1 MQATNYEQVEK
12 MTSNLVQAATDM
24 NTMVRD
30 TVNATLQ
37 SVSIMTKGCS
47 EMCDSLSSL
56 VQKQIEQSIKISQ
69 SLTSTTNVNDLV
81 NTQNSMLKSSFDSI
95 MSDMNNIS
103 QLSTRIA
110 QQAAEPVTKQV
121 NATISKISK
130 TKAA

>member
-12 MTSNLVQAATDM
+12 MTSNLVQAASDM
-24 NTMVRD
+24 NTMLRD

-47 EMCDSLSSL
+47 ELCDSLSTL
-56 VQKQIEQSIKISQ
+56 VQKQIEQSVKITQ
-69 SLTSTTNVNDLV
+69 SLSSTTNVNDLV
-81 NTQNSMLKSSFDSI
+81 NTQNNMLKSSFDSI

-103 QLSTRIA
+103 QLSSRIA

-130 TKAA
+130 VKAA